1 MIYSKS
7 CAEKSSCRLLGWTA
21 YEGRRVWGL
30 EWVTH
35 TENSVK
41 IAVVELVTAYSQRF
55 WLLRLVQSTHC
66 VLLDKKHDA
75 INNGG
80 TQDTQDTSQK
90 LKHIQEI
97 GSCCH

>member
-7 CAEKSSCRLLGWTA
+7 CTEKSSCRLLGWTE

-41 IAVVELVTAYSQRF
+41 VGVVELVTAYSNVF
-55 WLLRLVQSTHC
+55 
-66 VLLDKKHDA
+66 
-75 INNGG
+75 GY
-80 TQDTQDTSQK
+80 
-90 LKHIQEI
+90 
-97 GSCCH
+97 